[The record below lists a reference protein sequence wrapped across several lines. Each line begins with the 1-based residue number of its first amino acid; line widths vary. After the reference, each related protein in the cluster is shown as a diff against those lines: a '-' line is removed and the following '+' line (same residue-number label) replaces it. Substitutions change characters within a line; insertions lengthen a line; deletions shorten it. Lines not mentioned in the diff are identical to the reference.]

1 VSDPGRHP
9 ASTDAIA
16 LPPLRT
22 VEADGPIALREW
34 DGPDDVLFVLLHG
47 LGASHLSWIQVAEPL
62 AGLGRVV
69 APDLPGFGGT
79 PLAGRSTGLMDQR
92 RSVSALLA
100 GLGGGSVVLV
110 GNSLGGAIAL
120 LQAAVE
126 PSTVA
131 GIVLTNSVYPWHGAT
146 IPHPLIVLSFGLYRA
161 PVLGDRYVAWRLR
174 ALEPEQLVRLSLR
187 FLAADPRSI
196 PEDVVALLVELTA
209 ARKDDPDVP
218 RAFLG
223 AARSMLRLGARPKV
237 ARRALDNVTCPVL
250 VLHGR
255 RDRFVPAAFAEAEL
269 ARHPGWRGR
278 FFDDLGH
285 IPQMEAPGRW
295 LSEVADWSSSTFG

>member
-1 VSDPGRHP
+1 M
-9 ASTDAIA
+9 
-16 LPPLRT
+16 
-22 VEADGPIALREW
+22 LREW
-34 DGPDDVLFVLLHG
+34 EGPDDLVFVLLHG
-47 LGASHLSWIQVAEPL
+47 LGASHLSWVQVAGPL
-62 AGLGRVV
+62 TGLGRVV
-69 APDLPGFGGT
+69 APDLPGFGAT

-92 RSVSALLA
+92 RTVSALLSS
-100 GLGGGSVVLV
+100 LGGRRIVLV
-110 GNSLGGAIAL
+110 GNSLGGAIAI

-126 PSTVA
+126 PTTVD
-131 GIVLTNSVYPWHGAT
+131 GIVLTNSVYPWHGGG

-161 PVLGDRYVAWRLR
+161 PVVGDRYVAWRLQ

-196 PEDVVALLVELTA
+196 PEDVVALLTDLTA
-209 ARKDDPDVP
+209 ARKNDPDVP

-269 ARHPGWRGR
+269 ARHPAWRGR
-278 FFDDLGH
+278 FFSDLGH

-295 LSEVADWSSSTFG
+295 LSAVADWSSTTFG